1 MTDQTDPAPLEG
13 SEPVAAE
20 AGTGAA
26 DAATAARVS
35 QLEAELA
42 QAKDDVLRALAEA
55 ENVRRRSAKEVGD
68 ARTYAIERFA
78 RDLLPVADT
87 LDRALAALTSDRRAG
102 LDEAGRTFVEG
113 MELTARSLADAF
125 GRHGLRPIGTTGEG
139 FDPNKHQAVAQ
150 IPSTHPAG
158 HVAEVLQPGYILSD
172 RTVRPAMVAVSLG
185 QAAAEPPA
193 TPAPAAEGGD
203 DGTPGERVD
212 ITA

>member
-1 MTDQTDPAPLEG
+1 MTEHSDPATTEQTESAAEAAAPAAE
-13 SEPVAAE
+13 VAAE
-20 AGTGAA
+20 A
-26 DAATAARVS
+26 RVA
-35 QLEAELA
+35 QLETDLA
-42 QAKDDVLRALAEA
+42 QAKDDLLRALAEA

-113 MELTARSLADAF
+113 MELTARSLSDAF
-125 GRHGLRPIGTTGEG
+125 GRHGLRPIGAAGEA
-139 FDPNKHQAVAQ
+139 FDPNRHQAVAQ
-150 IPSTHPAG
+150 IPSAHPTG
-158 HVAEVLQPGYILSD
+158 HVAEVLQPGYMLSD

-185 QAAAEPPA
+185 QPAAAAPA
-193 TPAPAAEGGD
+193 VPTPADGGEDGPA
-203 DGTPGERVD
+203 GERVD